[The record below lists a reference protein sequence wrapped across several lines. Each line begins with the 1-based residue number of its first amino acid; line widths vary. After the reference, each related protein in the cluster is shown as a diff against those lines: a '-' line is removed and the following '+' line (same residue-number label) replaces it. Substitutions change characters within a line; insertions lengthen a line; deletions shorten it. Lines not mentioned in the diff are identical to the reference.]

1 MKSTKAT
8 VRKLTPTLIS
18 TIIEYMVNL
27 RSRYSAVMTLDGKG
41 QCLHI
46 QHYVRAIQ
54 SKRFS
59 QVYNTYSVL
68 AQEFLSCRILYD
80 RKQDLLIKLL

>member
-1 MKSTKAT
+1 
-8 VRKLTPTLIS
+8 
-18 TIIEYMVNL
+18 MVNL

-41 QCLHI
+41 QCLHM
-46 QHYVRAIQ
+46 QYYVRAIR

-59 QVYNTYSVL
+59 QAYTTYNVL

-80 RKQDLLIKLL
+80 RKQDLLIKWLQQPSCCLMLACIPESK